1 MRTRVT
7 FRHNRVVTTFTASEK
22 MNHDM
27 RRNGVTICAFFGLGW
42 FIGGAGLLGDGA
54 PYWIAL
60 ALAAAVSIGLVVAVP
75 RVASGRERP
84 RQLPKDWQR
93 RYGIWIVF
101 EVVLIVAA
109 ILVLRGL
116 DLTAFLPGTIAVIVG
131 AHFIPLAPAFDEPK
145 YRWTGYAMIIAGL
158 AGIAAGTGGVTLA
171 GAVAGFGSAATLWV
185 TGAAVLKRG

>member
-1 MRTRVT
+1 ME
-7 FRHNRVVTTFTASEK
+7 TFTAPEK
-22 MNHDM
+22 MSADM

-42 FIGGAGLLGDGA
+42 FIGGAGVLGAGA
-54 PYWIAL
+54 PYWIGL
-60 ALAAAVSIGLVVAVP
+60 ALAVLISIALVVAVP
-75 RVASGRERP
+75 RVATERERP
-84 RQLPKDWQR
+84 RRLPKDWGR
-93 RYGIWIVF
+93 RYGIWIAF

-116 DLTAFLPGTIAVIVG
+116 DLGDFLPGTIAVIVG
-131 AHFIPLAPAFDEPK
+131 AHFLPLAPAFDEPK